1 MLEGPYEQLVK
12 RQEFQRDLLGNVSA
26 IKQCVTGLN
35 EDVKSMK
42 MKKTGATRATNP
54 AGNAAK
60 VENIKQRFNLK

>member
-42 MKKTGATRATNP
+42 MKKTGATRANP
-54 AGNAAK
+54 ASNAAK